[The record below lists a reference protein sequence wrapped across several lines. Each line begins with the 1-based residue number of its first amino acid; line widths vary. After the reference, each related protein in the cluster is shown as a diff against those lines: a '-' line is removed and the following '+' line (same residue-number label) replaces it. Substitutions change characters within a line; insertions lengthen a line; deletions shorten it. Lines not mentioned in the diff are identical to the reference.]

1 MAVTDATAYGITAD
15 LIKAFPELKKVYD
28 LFVAGDLTQA
38 QLEYFNT
45 AYYKGLTTT
54 SKNRTATKASQ
65 PGVYTQELEA
75 FKVRQ
80 RQRLIAKGINLD
92 EATFNTTIQDA
103 YDKGLDDNQIDLQAF
118 SKFKGTI
125 GGDTLSKV
133 QSLEEYA
140 DTFGMSYAKT
150 TLDSWSQGIF
160 SGTNTL
166 ADIQEKIRRDS
177 ASAYPV
183 FADDINK
190 GTSVDALASAYKSS
204 MANILEI
211 DADTISYTD
220 PTFRRALQYVGPD
233 GKPANKPIWQFE
245 AELRQ
250 DPRWDLTDN
259 ARATVDSLSL
269 KVLKDYGL
277 VAG

>member
-1 MAVTDATAYGITAD
+1 VADSATTAYGITAD
-15 LIKAFPELKKVYD
+15 LIKAFPELQKVFD
-28 LFVAGDLTQA
+28 LYVAGDLTQA
-38 QLEYFNT
+38 ELEYYKT
-45 AYYKGLTTT
+45 GYYRGLTTT
-54 SKNRTATKASQ
+54 SKTRAGQKASQ
-65 PGVYTQELEA
+65 PGVYTQGLEA
-75 FKVRQ
+75 FKVEQ
-80 RQRLIAKGINLD
+80 RKRLIGKGINLD
-92 EATFNTTIQDA
+92 ETTFNSVMQDA
-103 YDKGLDDNQIDLQAF
+103 YDKGLDDAQIDLQAL

-125 GGDTLSKV
+125 GGDTLGKV
-133 QSLEEYA
+133 QTLEEYA
-140 DTFGMSYAKT
+140 DTFGMSYSKA

-177 ASAYPV
+177 ASAYPI

-211 DADTISYTD
+211 DADTISWND
-220 PTFRRALQYVGPD
+220 PTFRRALQYVGAD
-233 GKPANKPIWQFE
+233 GKPALKPIWQFE

-259 ARATVDSLSL
+259 ARATADSLSL
-269 KVLKDYGL
+269 KVLRDMG
-277 VAG
+277 VA

>member
-1 MAVTDATAYGITAD
+1 VADSATTAYGITAD
-15 LIKAFPELKKVYD
+15 LIKAFPELQKVFD
-28 LFVAGDLTQA
+28 LYVAGDLTQA
-38 QLEYFNT
+38 ELEYYKT
-45 AYYKGLTTT
+45 GYYRGLTTT
-54 SKNRTATKASQ
+54 SKTRAGQKASQ
-65 PGVYTQELEA
+65 PGVYTQGLEA
-75 FKVRQ
+75 FKVEQ
-80 RQRLIAKGINLD
+80 RKRLIGKGINLD
-92 EATFNTTIQDA
+92 ETTFNSVMQDA
-103 YDKGLDDNQIDLQAF
+103 YDKGLDDAQIDLQALG
-118 SKFKGTI
+118 KFKGTI
-125 GGDTLSKV
+125 GGDTLGKV
-133 QSLEEYA
+133 QTLEEYA
-140 DTFGMSYAKT
+140 DTFGMSYSKA

-211 DADTISYTD
+211 DADTISWTD
-220 PTFRRALQYVGPD
+220 PTFRRALQYVGAD
-233 GKPANKPIWQFE
+233 GKPALKPIWQFE

-259 ARATVDSLSL
+259 ARATADSLSL
-269 KVLKDYGL
+269 KVLRDMG
-277 VAG
+277 VA

>member
-1 MAVTDATAYGITAD
+1 M
-15 LIKAFPELKKVYD
+15 
-28 LFVAGDLTQA
+28 
-38 QLEYFNT
+38 
-45 AYYKGLTTT
+45 
-54 SKNRTATKASQ
+54 
-65 PGVYTQELEA
+65 
-75 FKVRQ
+75 
-80 RQRLIAKGINLD
+80 
-92 EATFNTTIQDA
+92 QDA
-103 YDKGLDDNQIDLQAF
+103 YDKGLDDAQIDLQAL

-125 GGDTLSKV
+125 GGDTLGKV
-133 QSLEEYA
+133 QTLEEYA
-140 DTFGMSYAKT
+140 DTFGMSYSKA

-177 ASAYPV
+177 ASAYPI

-211 DADTISYTD
+211 DADTISWND
-220 PTFRRALQYVGPD
+220 PTFRRALQYVGAD
-233 GKPANKPIWQFE
+233 GKPALKPIWQFE

-259 ARATVDSLSL
+259 ARATADSLSL
-269 KVLKDYGL
+269 KVLRDMG
-277 VAG
+277 VA

>member
-1 MAVTDATAYGITAD
+1 MADSATTAYGITAD
-15 LIKAFPELKKVYD
+15 LIKAFPELQKVYD
-28 LFVAGDLTQA
+28 LYVNDDLTQA
-38 QLEYFNT
+38 ELEYYKT
-45 AYYKGLTTT
+45 GYYRGLTTT
-54 SKNRTATKASQ
+54 SKTRAGQKASQ
-65 PGVYTQELEA
+65 PGVYTQGLEA
-75 FKVRQ
+75 FKVEQ
-80 RQRLIAKGINLD
+80 RKRLIGKGINLD
-92 EATFNTTIQDA
+92 ETTFNSVIQDA
-103 YDKGLDDNQIDLQAF
+103 YDKGLDDAQIDLQALG
-118 SKFKGTI
+118 KFKGTI
-125 GGDTLSKV
+125 GGDTLGKV
-133 QSLEEYA
+133 QTLEEYA
-140 DTFGMSYAKT
+140 DTFGMSYSKA

-211 DADTISYTD
+211 DADTISWTD
-220 PTFRRALQYVGPD
+220 PTFRRALQYVGAD
-233 GKPANKPIWQFE
+233 GKPALKPIWQFE

-259 ARATVDSLSL
+259 ARATADSLSL
-269 KVLKDYGL
+269 KVLRDMG
-277 VAG
+277 VA

>member
-1 MAVTDATAYGITAD
+1 MADSATTAYGITAD
-15 LIKAFPELKKVYD
+15 LIKAFPELQRVYD
-28 LFVAGDLTQA
+28 LYVAGDLTQA
-38 QLEYFNT
+38 ELEYYKT
-45 AYYKGLTTT
+45 GYYRGLTVT
-54 SKNRTATKASQ
+54 SKNRAGQKASQ
-65 PGVYTQELEA
+65 LGVYTQGLEA
-75 FKVRQ
+75 FKVEQ
-80 RQRLIAKGINLD
+80 RKRLIGKGINLD
-92 EATFNTTIQDA
+92 ETTFNSVLQDA
-103 YDKGLDDNQIDLQAF
+103 YDRGLDDAQIDLQAL
-118 SKFKGTI
+118 SKFKGSI
-125 GGDTLSKV
+125 GGDTLGKV

-140 DTFGMSYAKT
+140 DTFGMSYTKT

-166 ADIQEKIRRDS
+166 SDIQEKIRRDS
-177 ASAYPV
+177 ASAYPI

-220 PTFRRALQYVGPD
+220 PTFRRALQYVGTD
-233 GKPANKPIWQFE
+233 GKPALKPIWQFE

-259 ARATVDSLSL
+259 ARATADSLSL
-269 KVLKDYGL
+269 KVLRDIG
-277 VAG
+277 VA

>member
-1 MAVTDATAYGITAD
+1 MADSATTAYGITAD
-15 LIKAFPELKKVYD
+15 LIKAFPELQKVFD
-28 LFVAGDLTQA
+28 LYVAGDLTQA
-38 QLEYFNT
+38 ELEYYKT
-45 AYYKGLTTT
+45 GYYRGLTTT
-54 SKNRTATKASQ
+54 SKTRAGQKASQ
-65 PGVYTQELEA
+65 PGVYTQGLEA
-75 FKVRQ
+75 FKVEQ
-80 RQRLIAKGINLD
+80 RKRLIGKGINLD
-92 EATFNTTIQDA
+92 ETTFNSVMQDA
-103 YDKGLDDNQIDLQAF
+103 YDKGLDDAQIDLQAL

-125 GGDTLSKV
+125 GGDTLGKV
-133 QSLEEYA
+133 QTLEEYA
-140 DTFGMSYAKT
+140 DTFGMSYSKA

-177 ASAYPV
+177 ASAYPI

-211 DADTISYTD
+211 DADTISWND
-220 PTFRRALQYVGPD
+220 PTFRRALQYVGAD
-233 GKPANKPIWQFE
+233 GKPALKPIWQFE

-259 ARATVDSLSL
+259 ARATADSLSL
-269 KVLKDYGL
+269 KVLRDMG
-277 VAG
+277 VA

>member
-1 MAVTDATAYGITAD
+1 MAESATTAYGITSD
-15 LIKAFPELKKVYD
+15 LIKAFPELQRVYD
-28 LFVAGDLTQA
+28 LYVAGDLTQA
-38 QLEYFNT
+38 ELEYYKT
-45 AYYKGLTTT
+45 GYYRGLTVT
-54 SKNRTATKASQ
+54 SKNRAGQKASQ
-65 PGVYTQELEA
+65 LGVYTQGLEA
-75 FKVRQ
+75 FKVEQ
-80 RQRLIAKGINLD
+80 RRRLIAKGINLD
-92 EATFNTTIQDA
+92 ETTFNSVIQDA
-103 YDKGLDDNQIDLQAF
+103 YDKGLDDAQIDLQAL
-118 SKFKGTI
+118 SKFKGTL

-140 DTFGMSYAKT
+140 DTFGMSYTKT
-150 TLDSWSQGIF
+150 TLDSWSQGVF

-166 ADIQEKIRRDS
+166 ADIQEKIRRDA

-220 PTFRRALQYVGPD
+220 PTFRRALQYVGAD
-233 GKPANKPIWQFE
+233 GKPAMKPIWQFE

-259 ARATVDSLSL
+259 GRATIDSLTL
-269 KVLKDYGL
+269 KVLRDMG
-277 VAG
+277 VA

>member
-1 MAVTDATAYGITAD
+1 MADSATTAYGITSD
-15 LIKAFPELKKVYD
+15 LIKAFPELQRVYD
-28 LFVAGDLTQA
+28 LYVAGDLTQA
-38 QLEYFNT
+38 ELEYYKT
-45 AYYKGLTTT
+45 GYYRGLTVT
-54 SKNRTATKASQ
+54 SKNRAGQKASQ
-65 PGVYTQELEA
+65 PGIYAQGLETY
-75 FKVRQ
+75 KVEQ
-80 RQRLIAKGINLD
+80 RRRLIAKGINLD
-92 EATFNTTIQDA
+92 ETTFNSVIQDA
-103 YDKGLDDNQIDLQAF
+103 YDKGLDDAQVDLQAL
-118 SKFKGTI
+118 SKFKGTL

-140 DTFGMSYAKT
+140 DTFGMSYTRT

-220 PTFRRALQYVGPD
+220 PTFRRALQYVGAD
-233 GKPANKPIWQFE
+233 GKPAMKPIWQFE

-259 ARATVDSLSL
+259 ARATADSLSL
-269 KVLKDYGL
+269 KVLKDLG
-277 VAG
+277 VA